1 MNALDRSGRTMLF
14 YALRNKNQIAV
25 DWLLEHKATPVPR
38 DFNFAMYRNDLVVLQ
53 TMLDINTDLN
63 VPDQG
68 GRTPLTYLVDS
79 TGWRAPNDPENPSPQ
94 ELENLEYAKKAFR
107 LLLDAGAD
115 PFTDAIFYDT
125 PWQVA
130 VDEEC
135 APCLQIFTEASIKKA
150 VYLVSS
156 AH

>member
-1 MNALDRSGRTMLF
+1 MGDINALDQDGRSPLAYALENENRIAVDWLLENGATVNPIDIEFAMVRNNFELLHRLLDATTDLNALDRSGRTMLF

-79 TGWRAPNDPENPSPQ
+79 TG
-94 ELENLEYAKKAFR
+94 
-107 LLLDAGAD
+107 
-115 PFTDAIFYDT
+115 
-125 PWQVA
+125 
-130 VDEEC
+130 
-135 APCLQIFTEASIKKA
+135 
-150 VYLVSS
+150 
-156 AH
+156 